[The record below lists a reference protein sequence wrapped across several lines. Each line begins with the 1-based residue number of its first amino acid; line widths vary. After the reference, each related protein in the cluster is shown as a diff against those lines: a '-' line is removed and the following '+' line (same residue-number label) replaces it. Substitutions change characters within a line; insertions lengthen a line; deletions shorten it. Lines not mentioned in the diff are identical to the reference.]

1 MAGRPSRKIFCES
14 LRRDGQP
21 CQAKG
26 FPCAN
31 KKYLCR
37 FHGFQNVLGFK
48 KPNYTDNTRLKQL
61 SKLKQFKNYTY
72 EQLKE
77 YYETKVKP
85 TIINGGKSAYY
96 RGRSHQRSIFT
107 RNTPGQAVSVQLD
120 EVLRVLKKKS
130 RIRSE
135 DT

>member
-85 TIINGGKSAYY
+85 TIISGGQSSYA
-96 RGRSHQRSIFT
+96 RGRSSKRVHIDRIIRGQGLKVSDQLIQVLQVIKRKPGTRS
-107 RNTPGQAVSVQLD
+107 
-120 EVLRVLKKKS
+120 
-130 RIRSE
+130 
-135 DT
+135 

>member
-26 FPCAN
+26 FACAN

-37 FHGFQNVLGFK
+37 FHGYQNILGFK
-48 KPNYTDNTRLKQL
+48 KPKYTDNTRLKQL

-85 TIINGGKSAYY
+85 TIISGGQSSYA
-96 RGRSHQRSIFT
+96 RSRSSKRVHIDRIIGGQGLKVSDQLIQVLQVIKRKPGT
-107 RNTPGQAVSVQLD
+107 RS
-120 EVLRVLKKKS
+120 
-130 RIRSE
+130 
-135 DT
+135 